1 MGRAVACAPTAIA
14 RSMRTNAASGSKPG
28 RALGGCRCSRITS
41 SICRSRSTGSC
52 RAPPRGSTSS
62 AAATGLRQRVG
73 RRMPSP
79 SRLADLLR
87 DGRFVVTAEL
97 SSSNSADPEA
107 TWRRAEVLRGVVDA
121 INCTDNTGAH
131 VHMSS
136 LAAAHLLVEKG
147 IEPIMQLT
155 VRDRNRL
162 ALQADLL
169 GAAALGIRNVV
180 LMSGDDVTAGDHPEA
195 RRIYDIDSMQLVEV
209 AAGLRDRG
217 TYLSGRKLEQAPSYF
232 IGAVGKPFAPPL
244 EFRPL
249 RLQKKVRAGADF
261 IQTQLVFDVDLFAR
275 FMAAVADLDLIGKV
289 FIIPSIG
296 IPRSARGANFMREKV
311 PGLHVPES
319 LVSRLEKTLPARQA
333 AYGVKIAVELVN
345 AVREIRGVSGVH
357 LIGIKWEQGVV
368 QVAEAAGLL
377 PRPTLSPLVSAGGRG
392 GWRRCSARARV
403 KSSSPA
409 IVPLS

>member
-1 MGRAVACAPTAIA
+1 M
-14 RSMRTNAASGSKPG
+14 
-28 RALGGCRCSRITS
+28 
-41 SICRSRSTGSC
+41 
-52 RAPPRGSTSS
+52 
-62 AAATGLRQRVG
+62 AT
-73 RRMPSP
+73 P
-79 SRLADLLR
+79 SRLAELLR
-87 DGRFVVTAEL
+87 AGRFVVTAEL

-107 TWRRAEVLRGVVDA
+107 TWRRAEVLRGSVDA

-136 LAAAHLLVEKG
+136 LAASHLLVEKG
-147 IEPIMQLT
+147 LEPIMQLT

-169 GAAALGIRNVV
+169 GAAALGVRNLV

-195 RRIYDIDSMQLVEV
+195 RRIYDIDSMQLIEV
-209 AAGLRDRG
+209 AAAMRDRG
-217 TYLSGRKLEQAPSYF
+217 TYLSGRKLEQAPSFF
-232 IGAVGKPFAPPL
+232 IGAVENPFAPPL

-261 IQTQLVFDVDLFAR
+261 IQTQLVFDVALFAS
-275 FMAAVADLDLIGKV
+275 FMAAVGDLDLIGKV

-319 LVSRLEKTLPARQA
+319 LVSRLEKTPPARQA
-333 AYGVKIAVELVN
+333 EEGVKIAVELVN

-357 LIGIKWEQGVV
+357 IMAYRQEES
-368 QVAEAAGLL
+368 VAEIVDKSGIL
-377 PRPTLSPLVSAGGRG
+377 RGRSPWYPERDAPQYSHRT
-392 GWRRCSARARV
+392 
-403 KSSSPA
+403 A
-409 IVPLS
+409 I

>member
-1 MGRAVACAPTAIA
+1 M
-14 RSMRTNAASGSKPG
+14 
-28 RALGGCRCSRITS
+28 
-41 SICRSRSTGSC
+41 
-52 RAPPRGSTSS
+52 
-62 AAATGLRQRVG
+62 AATAG
-73 RRMPSP
+73 RLKAGNRMPSP

-107 TWRRAEVLRGVVDA
+107 TWRRAEVLRGSVDA

-136 LAAAHLLVEKG
+136 LAASHLLVEKG
-147 IEPIMQLT
+147 FEPIMQLT

-169 GAAALGIRNVV
+169 GAAALGVRNLV

-195 RRIYDIDSMQLVEV
+195 RRIYDIDSMQLLEV
-209 AAGLRDRG
+209 AATMRDRS
-217 TYLSGRKLEQAPSYF
+217 TYLSGRKLEQAPTFF
-232 IGAVGKPFAPPL
+232 IGAVENPFAPPL

-261 IQTQLVFDVDLFAR
+261 IQTQLVFDVPLFAR
-275 FMAAVADLDLIGKV
+275 FMTMVADLGLIGKV

-311 PGLHVPES
+311 PGLHVPDE
-319 LVSRLEKTLPARQA
+319 LVTRLEKTPPARQSEE
-333 AYGVKIAVELVN
+333 GIKIAVELVN
-345 AVREIRGVSGVH
+345 AVRAIPGVSGVH
-357 LIGIKWEQGVV
+357 LIGIKWEEGVV
-368 QVAEAAGLL
+368 RVAEAAGLL
-377 PRPTLSPLVSAGGRG
+377 PRPTLSPLVTAGGRG
-392 GWRRCSARARV
+392 
-403 KSSSPA
+403 
-409 IVPLS
+409 

>member
-1 MGRAVACAPTAIA
+1 M
-14 RSMRTNAASGSKPG
+14 
-28 RALGGCRCSRITS
+28 TS
-41 SICRSRSTGSC
+41 
-52 RAPPRGSTSS
+52 
-62 AAATGLRQRVG
+62 Q
-73 RRMPSP
+73 
-79 SRLADLLR
+79 SRLAGLLR
-87 DGRFVVTAEL
+87 EGRFVVTAEL
-97 SSSNSADPEA
+97 SSSDSADPEA
-107 TWRRAEVLRGVVDA
+107 TWRQAEVLRGSVDA

-136 LAAAHLLVEKG
+136 MAAAHLLVEKG

-169 GAAALGIRNVV
+169 GAAALGVRNLV

-195 RRIYDIDSMQLVEV
+195 RRIYDIDSMQLLEV
-209 AAGLRDRG
+209 AAAMRDRG
-217 TYLSGRKLEQAPSYF
+217 TYLSGRKLEQAPTFF
-232 IGAVGKPFAPPL
+232 IGAVENPFAPPL

-261 IQTQLVFDVDLFAR
+261 IQTQLVFDVRLFAH
-275 FMAAVADLDLIGKV
+275 FMAMVADLGLVGKV

-296 IPRSARGANFMREKV
+296 IPRSARSAHFMREKV

-319 LVSRLEKTLPARQA
+319 LVARLERTPQARQA
-333 AYGVKIAVELVN
+333 EEGVKIAVELVN
-345 AVREIRGVSGVH
+345 AVREIPGVSGVH
-357 LIGIKWEQGVV
+357 LIGIKWEEGVV

-392 GWRRCSARARV
+392 
-403 KSSSPA
+403 
-409 IVPLS
+409 

>member
-1 MGRAVACAPTAIA
+1 M
-14 RSMRTNAASGSKPG
+14 
-28 RALGGCRCSRITS
+28 
-41 SICRSRSTGSC
+41 
-52 RAPPRGSTSS
+52 
-62 AAATGLRQRVG
+62 AT
-73 RRMPSP
+73 P
-79 SRLADLLR
+79 SRLAELLR
-87 DGRFVVTAEL
+87 ADRFVVTAEL

-107 TWRRAEVLRGVVDA
+107 TWRRAEVLRGSVDA

-136 LAAAHLLVEKG
+136 LAASHLLVEKG
-147 IEPIMQLT
+147 LEPIMQLT

-169 GAAALGIRNVV
+169 GAAALGVRNLV
-180 LMSGDDVTAGDHPEA
+180 LMSGADVTAGDHPEA
-195 RRIYDIDSMQLVEV
+195 RRIYDIDSMQLIEV
-209 AAGLRDRG
+209 AAAMRDRG
-217 TYLSGRKLEQAPSYF
+217 TYLSGRKLEQAPSFF
-232 IGAVGKPFAPPL
+232 IGAVENPFAPPL

-261 IQTQLVFDVDLFAR
+261 IQTQLVFDVALFAR

-289 FIIPSIG
+289 FIVPSIG

-319 LVSRLEKTLPARQA
+319 LVSRLEKTPPARQA
-333 AYGVKIAVELVN
+333 EEGVKIAVELIN

-357 LIGIKWEQGVV
+357 LIGIKWEEGVV
-368 QVAEAAGLL
+368 RVAEAAGLL

-392 GWRRCSARARV
+392 
-403 KSSSPA
+403 
-409 IVPLS
+409 

>member
-1 MGRAVACAPTAIA
+1 M
-14 RSMRTNAASGSKPG
+14 
-28 RALGGCRCSRITS
+28 
-41 SICRSRSTGSC
+41 
-52 RAPPRGSTSS
+52 
-62 AAATGLRQRVG
+62 AT
-73 RRMPSP
+73 P
-79 SRLADLLR
+79 SRLAELLR
-87 DGRFVVTAEL
+87 AGRFVVTAEL

-107 TWRRAEVLRGVVDA
+107 TWRRAEVLRGSVDA

-136 LAAAHLLVEKG
+136 LATSHLLVEKG
-147 IEPIMQLT
+147 LEPIMQLT

-169 GAAALGIRNVV
+169 GAAALGVRNLV

-195 RRIYDIDSMQLVEV
+195 RRIYDIDSMQLIEV
-209 AAGLRDRG
+209 AAAMRDRG
-217 TYLSGRKLEQAPSYF
+217 TYLSGRKLEQAPSFF
-232 IGAVGKPFAPPL
+232 IGAVENPFAPPL

-261 IQTQLVFDVDLFAR
+261 IQTQLVFDVALFAS
-275 FMAAVADLDLIGKV
+275 FMAAVGDLDLIGKV

-319 LVSRLEKTLPARQA
+319 LVSRLEKTPPARQA
-333 AYGVKIAVELVN
+333 EEGVKIAVELVN
-345 AVREIRGVSGVH
+345 AVRQIRGVSGVH
-357 LIGIKWEQGVV
+357 LIGIKWEEGVV
-368 QVAEAAGLL
+368 RVAEAAGLL

-392 GWRRCSARARV
+392 
-403 KSSSPA
+403 
-409 IVPLS
+409 